1 MTSDKFL
8 RFSKHDSIAY
18 ADEDFKDCMDDLSSP
33 SLTKNNGVNTACTS
47 THINPNKTKDVN
59 LSYASSKQNTANSV
73 AIQTGQSSDAST
85 QTMNEGD
92 MKSSKSSKSSCIIS

>member
-1 MTSDKFL
+1 
-8 RFSKHDSIAY
+8 
-18 ADEDFKDCMDDLSSP
+18 MDDLSSP

-47 THINPNKTKDVN
+47 INPNKTKDVN

-92 MKSSKSSKSSCIIS
+92 MKSSKSSKSSCVIS